1 MANTVAYGKDFLF
14 LKKIAKDSDK
24 KICIY
29 GCGVN
34 GEVIC
39 EFLKGY
45 NREIEF
51 FVDMQACCREF
62 SVLEKRVVSPEC
74 FFNHPND
81 MWVIVSQDNQEP
93 IVKFLIENGI
103 NEDDI
108 ISPFKRIEMDVIN
121 LDKGYSPRVCP
132 SVGEC
137 VKKVGNREPVVTV
150 FTILYNTPAE
160 MLCRTVESVL
170 AQTFKD
176 FTYLIIDNGSTDGS
190 SDIIKQYAE
199 RDSRIHYV
207 RLKSNVIWANSELL
221 ETLKCGIETPYV
233 AMLDSDDYY
242 ESIFLEKAIQIAHC
256 DESDIVQVETLTY
269 GHDGFRY
276 NYFSQSLGGN
286 TCFDRDEIIRYF
298 MLRILNVPVWG
309 KLYKSNIFKSLLDM
323 MLSYESEHE
332 RDRNF
337 CLDISWMTY
346 LALSSKRVSICDDI
360 LHVRTWRPGSSEHSD
375 EHGSKW
381 LSSMIWSFE
390 YLRKYGIDEE
400 KLQIFEDAA
409 LMWLFSLTRDKYDL
423 SSFRNSD
430 LKDKAVEKFITRP
443 VCDKY
448 RGIIN
453 E

>member
-14 LKKIAKDSDK
+14 LKKIAKDKSK

-34 GEVIC
+34 GEIIC
-39 EFLKGY
+39 EFLTECGK
-45 NREIEF
+45 EVEF
-51 FVDMQACCREF
+51 FVDMQANNREF
-62 SVLEKRVVSPEC
+62 SVLGKRVISPES
-74 FFNHPND
+74 FFD
-81 MWVIVSQDNQEP
+81 YKDDIRVIVSQDNQEP
-93 IVKFLIENGI
+93 IVKKLLENSI
-103 NEDDI
+103 NADNI
-108 ISPFKRIEMDVIN
+108 ICPFKKINKDVRIMA
-121 LDKGYSPRVCP
+121 KGYSPERYLPYVKCKKNKRPRV
-132 SVGEC
+132 
-137 VKKVGNREPVVTV
+137 PVVTV

-170 AQTFKD
+170 AQTFED
-176 FTYLIIDNGSTDGS
+176 LTYLIIDNGSNDGS
-190 SDIIKQYAE
+190 RDIIKQYAKI
-199 RDSRIHYV
+199 DSRINYV
-207 RLKSNVIWANSELL
+207 RLPNNVIWANRELL
-221 ETLKCGIETPYV
+221 EVLKRGIETSYV

-242 ESIFLEKAIQIAHC
+242 ESDFLEKAIKIANN
-256 DESDIVQVETLTY
+256 DGTDIVQVGTLTY

-276 NYFSQSLGGN
+276 NYFTHSFGGDK
-286 TCFDRDEIIRYF
+286 CLAGDEIIRYY

-309 KLYKSNIFKSLLDM
+309 KLYKSSIFKNLLDM
-323 MLSYESEHE
+323 MLSYESEYE

-337 CLDISWMTY
+337 CLDISWITY
-346 LALSSKRVSICDDI
+346 LTVLSKRVSICDDI

-381 LSSMIWSFE
+381 LSSMIWSFK
-390 YLRKYGIDEE
+390 YLRQYGIDDE
-400 KLQIFEDAA
+400 KLRVFEDAA

-430 LKDKAVEKFITRP
+430 LQDKAVELFMTRP

-448 RGIIN
+448 RGITN